1 MMEERVVNIDLILSV
16 FKNKTEEKKMK
27 DIKDAVVSI
36 CIPDLLPSP
45 EDVDNIHKLVES
57 TIKEELKKEK
67 EAQITKTRNGKY
79 RKRPCVKPIGSD
91 EIPRTDKLYEGAAG
105 EMAVISELLFREY
118 NANRMTVDKGIDV
131 VAVKDNVYRYI
142 QVKTSYIK
150 SDNRVIWQID
160 KERFDVHVT
169 NQLRYVLI
177 ARYNDNK
184 KTPRNMFFILTSN
197 DIDRGAKEGWIK
209 EGEERIS
216 IKVKFHPQSGAPIFY
231 DENKEVN
238 AEYYLNNFD
247 LV

>member
-1 MMEERVVNIDLILSV
+1 MEDKIVTIDLILSV
-16 FKNKTEEKKMK
+16 FKNMADEKKLK

-36 CIPDLLPSP
+36 CLPDLLPAP
-45 EDVDNIHKLVES
+45 EDVDAIHKQVEFL
-57 TIKEELKKEK
+57 IKEELKKDK
-67 EAQITKTRNGKY
+67 ESRISKKQNGKY
-79 RKRPCVKPIGSD
+79 KKRPGVKPPTSD
-91 EIPRTDKLYEGAAG
+91 EVIRTDKLYEGAAG

-131 VAVKDNVYRYI
+131 VAVKDNVYSYI

-160 KERFDVHVT
+160 RERFDVHIT
-169 NQLRYVLI
+169 NRLRYILI

-184 KTPRNMFFILTSN
+184 KTPRNMFFVLTSN
-197 DIDRGAKEGWIK
+197 DIDRGSKEGWIK

-216 IKVKFHPQSGAPIFY
+216 IKVRFHPQSGSPIFY
-231 DENKEVN
+231 GDNMEVN